1 MYLNEYLQLDGL
13 ILEGCHKCLK
23 YIKNDTLKRG
33 GRYGLLKISK
43 WEIFY
48 TLKFIFLDNLIL
60 YYSICILKLFEEQ
73 LGISVVNITTKF
85 GESAGMIWIALN
97 EKGPLKKE
105 EIQEI
110 TNLNK
115 DDLHGGLGWLAR
127 EDKIFKENNNS
138 YKLENTNLESEI
150 GSKAGRLWRIM
161 DIWGEVDFDTIKR
174 LSDLDEDQIH
184 LALGWLAREDKIS
197 TDEKQRYSLK

>member
-1 MYLNEYLQLDGL
+1 
-13 ILEGCHKCLK
+13 
-23 YIKNDTLKRG
+23 
-33 GRYGLLKISK
+33 
-43 WEIFY
+43 
-48 TLKFIFLDNLIL
+48 
-60 YYSICILKLFEEQ
+60 
-73 LGISVVNITTKF
+73 VVNITTKF

>member
-1 MYLNEYLQLDGL
+1 M
-13 ILEGCHKCLK
+13 
-23 YIKNDTLKRG
+23 
-33 GRYGLLKISK
+33 
-43 WEIFY
+43 
-48 TLKFIFLDNLIL
+48 
-60 YYSICILKLFEEQ
+60 
-73 LGISVVNITTKF
+73 VNITTKF

>member
-1 MYLNEYLQLDGL
+1 M
-13 ILEGCHKCLK
+13 
-23 YIKNDTLKRG
+23 
-33 GRYGLLKISK
+33 
-43 WEIFY
+43 
-48 TLKFIFLDNLIL
+48 
-60 YYSICILKLFEEQ
+60 
-73 LGISVVNITTKF
+73 VNITTKF

-127 EDKIFKENNNS
+127 ENKIFKENNNS
-138 YKLENTNLESEI
+138 YKLDNTNLESEI